1 MTFREI
7 ESGIYWIGSIDWD
20 RRLFDSLIPL
30 PQGTSYNAYL
40 VKGSEKTA
48 LIDTVD
54 PTKEYELVQNL
65 VRIGVDGIDYIIVNH
80 AEQDHSGALP
90 MILELF
96 PRARVVTNEKCR
108 DLIVALL
115 DIDGDRVDVI
125 QDNDTLSLGD
135 KTLQF
140 LITPWVHWP
149 ETMLTYVQES
159 KVLFSCDLF
168 GSHIASSDLFVS
180 DERIVYS
187 PSKRYYAEIMMP
199 FRSSIKGHMERLDKL
214 PIRIV
219 APSHGPLYA
228 TPDPIFSAY
237 RDWISDDVKNEVV
250 IPYVSMHGSTEK
262 MVNLLTEALIAK
274 GVGVAPYNLTVTDT
288 GELAM
293 ALVDAATVV
302 IATPTVLFGPHPQ
315 AVYATYLVN
324 LLRPKM
330 RFASIIGSYGWG
342 GKTVETLKGML
353 SSVKPELLEP
363 VYIRGAPGAETV
375 REIERLAEDIAKKHR
390 EIGILD

>member
-54 PTKEYELVQNL
+54 PAKEYELVQNL

-363 VYIRGAPGAETV
+363 VYIRGAPGADTV

>member
-7 ESGIYWIGSIDWD
+7 KPGIHWIGSIDWD

-65 VRIGVDGIDYIIVNH
+65 FRIGIDGIDYIIVNH

-108 DLIVALL
+108 DLLVALL

-149 ETMLTYVQES
+149 ETMLTYLQES
-159 KVLFSCDLF
+159 KILFSCDLF
-168 GSHIASSDLFVS
+168 GSHVATSDLFVS
-180 DERIVYS
+180 DERIMYGS
-187 PSKRYYAEIMMP
+187 SKRYYAEIMMP

-214 PIRIV
+214 PIEIV

-228 TPDPIFSAY
+228 PPDPVFSAY

-274 GVGVAPYNLTVTDT
+274 GVGVAPFNLTVTDT

-324 LLRPKM
+324 LLRPRM

-353 SSVKPELLEP
+353 TSVKPELLEP

-375 REIERLAEDIAKKHR
+375 REIERLAGDIAKKHR